1 MQRFAL
7 VMAAVLLGACS
18 AQEATVP
25 LDSEPLN
32 GGALTSG
39 DRAALH
45 ALDTAYV
52 KAWLDPD
59 GATRSEALL
68 SLFAPDV
75 VVYPG
80 RGRAPL
86 NGIEE
91 LRAYWFAEDFS
102 PTAIEYI
109 GGDHRPQQDRVRVER
124 QAYCARGSLHN
135 PRAPRRCRLL
145 ADRPHDVER
154 TGARVI
160 RCRASANRYSAFDS
174 GSGKPYMPRRP
185 HASSESD
192 SCAGIGHR
200 MEAAFP

>member
-7 VMAAVLLGACS
+7 VMAAALLGACS
-18 AQEATVP
+18 AQEAAVP
-25 LDSEPLN
+25 LDSEPLH

-75 VVYPG
+75 VIYPG

-102 PTAIEYI
+102 PTESEYI
-109 GGDHRPQQDRVRVER
+109 EHETLAVEGSVALAAITGHSKIAFVSNGRRIAQEGHYIIHARPDDAGYWRIER
-124 QAYCARGSLHN
+124 MMWSAR
-135 PRAPRRCRLL
+135 
-145 ADRPHDVER
+145 
-154 TGARVI
+154 AR
-160 RCRASANRYSAFDS
+160 
-174 GSGKPYMPRRP
+174 
-185 HASSESD
+185 E
-192 SCAGIGHR
+192 
-200 MEAAFP
+200 

>member
-7 VMAAVLLGACS
+7 VMAAALLGACS
-18 AQEATVP
+18 AQEAAVP
-25 LDSEPLN
+25 LDSEPLH

-102 PTAIEYI
+102 PTEIEYI
-109 GGDHRPQQDRVRVER
+109 EHETLAVE
-124 QAYCARGSLHN
+124 GSV
-135 PRAPRRCRLL
+135 AL
-145 ADRPHDVER
+145 A
-154 TGARVI
+154 AI
-160 RCRASANRYSAFDS
+160 
-174 GSGKPYMPRRP
+174 
-185 HASSESD
+185 
-192 SCAGIGHR
+192 IG
-200 MEAAFP
+200 